1 MTQFSV
7 ILSRGRKVG
16 GFIFQLRIGHSFLI
30 CRVEMYIVSTF
41 CLCIVPPCS
50 CTNVHFLGPNC
61 QVEHWARLDLCMAR
75 HWQDWQVSMSMFKW
89 CRPAV
94 DQSETETDQMH
105 LLQAKYLPLI
115 ISVATCS
122 TLISNINFNCIM
134 CNDELCGQT
143 VFLRGSGTNV
153 DESQAETDRM
163 HLCSK

>member
-1 MTQFSV
+1 MTQRDPQQRQKSGRFHFSTENRAQLPHLPSGNV
-7 ILSRGRKVG
+7 DCLHILPLYCS
-16 GFIFQLRIGHSFLI
+16 
-30 CRVEMYIVSTF
+30 
-41 CLCIVPPCS
+41 PCS

-143 VFLRGSGTNV
+143 AFLRGSGTNV